1 MNPPGDDQVP
11 RLPQRR
17 PTFEELTFD
26 GDRLVAVLLDGDGAA
41 LPVRAACQVLGLD
54 PRYQLQRLREHD
66 VLLTGLREV
75 RMPQGGKIQ
84 IVVAI
89 LSRYIPFW
97 LATVTPNQVDEAMRP
112 KLVRY
117 QVELVDVLDRLYG
130 QELTPRR
137 EPSADPAV
145 AVLERRLD
153 ELFVELRLTREL
165 LRDQRGSEAAQD
177 ERLDSLETVVDE
189 LQQQIL
195 QHTVVTAAQQEVLK
209 RAIKRVAARYQKRTG
224 NERYALLFAQF
235 CKAMGTPRYDA
246 LPAHKYEQ
254 ALDWIEAQARALL
267 PDDPEALPPRQERL
281 L

>member
-1 MNPPGDDQVP
+1 MEPPSDDSAP

-17 PTFEELTFD
+17 PAFKEVTFD
-26 GDRLVAVLLDGDGAA
+26 GDQLVAVILEGDGAA
-41 LPVRAACQVLGLD
+41 LPVRAACQALGLD

-66 VLLTGLREV
+66 VLVAGLREV
-75 RMPQGGKIQ
+75 RMPQGGKLQ
-84 IVVAI
+84 AVVAI

-97 LATVTPNQVDEAMRP
+97 LATVTPSQVSEAMRP

-117 QVELVDVLDRLYG
+117 QTELVDLLNRLYG
-130 QELTPRR
+130 EELTPTR
-137 EPSADPAV
+137 PASPDKAV
-145 AVLERRLD
+145 AAIERRLD
-153 ELFVELRLTREL
+153 DLIVEMRLTREL
-165 LRDQRGSEAAQD
+165 LREQRAGDSAQNA
-177 ERLDSLETVVDE
+177 RLDAIETVVDD

-195 QHTVVTAAQQEVLK
+195 QHTVVTPAQQEAIK
-209 RAIKRVAARYQKRTG
+209 RAIKRIAIRYQQRTG
-224 NERYALLFAQF
+224 SERYALLFAQF

-267 PDDPEALPPRQERL
+267 PDDPDALPPRQERL

>member
-1 MNPPGDDQVP
+1 MEPPSDDSAP

-17 PTFEELTFD
+17 PAFKEVTFD
-26 GDRLVAVLLDGDGAA
+26 GDQLVAVILEGDGAA
-41 LPVRAACQVLGLD
+41 LPVRAACQALGLD

-66 VLLTGLREV
+66 VLVAGLREV
-75 RMPQGGKIQ
+75 RMPQGGKLQ
-84 IVVAI
+84 AVVAI

-97 LATVTPNQVDEAMRP
+97 LATVTPSQVSEAMRP

-117 QVELVDVLDRLYG
+117 QTELVDLLNRLYG
-130 QELTPRR
+130 EELTPTR
-137 EPSADPAV
+137 PASPDQAV
-145 AVLERRLD
+145 AAIERRLD
-153 ELFVELRLTREL
+153 DLIVEMRLTREL
-165 LRDQRGSEAAQD
+165 LREQRAGNSAQNA
-177 ERLDSLETVVDE
+177 RLDAIETVVDD

-195 QHTVVTAAQQEVLK
+195 QHTVVTPAQQEAIK
-209 RAIKRVAARYQKRTG
+209 RAIKRIAIRYQQRTG
-224 NERYALLFAQF
+224 SERYALLFAQF

-267 PDDPEALPPRQERL
+267 PDDPDAMPPRQERL

>member
-1 MNPPGDDQVP
+1 MDPLSDESLP

-17 PTFEELTFD
+17 PAFKDVAFD
-26 GDRLVAVLLDGDGAA
+26 GDQLVAVILDGDGAA
-41 LPVRAACQVLGLD
+41 LPVRAACQALGLD

-66 VLLTGLREV
+66 VLVAGLREV
-75 RMPQGGKIQ
+75 RMPQGGKLQ
-84 IVVAI
+84 VVVAI

-97 LATVTPNQVDEAMRP
+97 LATVTPGQVSGEMRP

-117 QVELVDVLDRLYG
+117 QTDLVDVLNRLYG
-130 QELTPRR
+130 DELAPTRLV
-137 EPSADPAV
+137 SSDPAV
-145 AVLERRLD
+145 AALERRLD
-153 ELFVELRLTREL
+153 DLLVELRLTREL
-165 LRDQRGSEAAQD
+165 LREQRAGEAVQD
-177 ERLDSLETVVDE
+177 ARLDAVETVVDD

-195 QHTVVTAAQQEVLK
+195 QHTAVAPAQQEAIK
-209 RAIKRVAARYQKRTG
+209 RAIKRVAVRYQQRTG
-224 NERYALLFAQF
+224 NERYAMLFAQF

-267 PDDPEALPPRQERL
+267 PDDPDALPQRQERL

>member
-1 MNPPGDDQVP
+1 VDLPAADSLP

-17 PTFEELTFD
+17 PAIKDVSFD
-26 GDRLVAVLLDGDGAA
+26 GDQLVAVILDGDGAA
-41 LPVRAACQVLGLD
+41 LPVRAVCQALGLD

-66 VLLTGLREV
+66 VLVAGLREV
-75 RMPQGGKIQ
+75 RMSQGGKLHV
-84 IVVAI
+84 VVAI

-97 LATVTPNQVDEAMRP
+97 LATVTPGQVAEAMRP

-117 QVELVDVLDRLYG
+117 QTELVDVLNRLYG
-130 QELTPRR
+130 EEL
-137 EPSADPAV
+137 APARP
-145 AVLERRLD
+145 ASPDLAIAALERRIDDL
-153 ELFVELRLTREL
+153 LVELRLTREL
-165 LRDQRGSEAAQD
+165 LREQQAGEASQD
-177 ERLDSLETVVDE
+177 ARLEAIETVVDD

-195 QHTVVTAAQQEVLK
+195 QHTVVTPVQQEVLK
-209 RAIKRVAARYQKRTG
+209 RAIKRVAVRYQQRTG
-224 NERYALLFAQF
+224 SERYAMLFAQF

-246 LPAHKYEQ
+246 LPAHEYEQ

>member
-1 MNPPGDDQVP
+1 MEPPSDDSAP

-17 PTFEELTFD
+17 PAFKEVTFD
-26 GDRLVAVLLDGDGAA
+26 GDQLVAVILEGDGAA
-41 LPVRAACQVLGLD
+41 LPVRAACQALGLD

-66 VLLTGLREV
+66 VLVAGLREV
-75 RMPQGGKIQ
+75 RMPQGGKLQ
-84 IVVAI
+84 AVVAI

-97 LATVTPNQVDEAMRP
+97 LATVTPSQVSEAMRP

-117 QVELVDVLDRLYG
+117 QTELVDLLNRLYG
-130 QELTPRR
+130 EELTPTR
-137 EPSADPAV
+137 PASPDQAV
-145 AVLERRLD
+145 AAIERRLD
-153 ELFVELRLTREL
+153 DLIVEMRLTREL
-165 LRDQRGSEAAQD
+165 LREQRAGDSAQNA
-177 ERLDSLETVVDE
+177 RLDAIETVVDD

-195 QHTVVTAAQQEVLK
+195 QHTVVTPAQQEAIK
-209 RAIKRVAARYQKRTG
+209 RAIKRIAIRYQQRTG
-224 NERYALLFAQF
+224 SERYALLFAQF

-267 PDDPEALPPRQERL
+267 PDDPDAMPPRQERL